1 MAIDNA
7 EVRRIAGLAKLE
19 LDEATCDTFR
29 LQLQSILDYVSV
41 LGEIDV
47 HAIEATCAGLPGEQ
61 RLREDEPRPQLTDE
75 EALANAPDAAA
86 GHFRVP
92 RVLSE

>member
-7 EVRRIAGLAKLE
+7 EVRRIAGLANLE
-19 LDEATCDTFR
+19 LDDATLETFR
-29 LQLQSILDYVSV
+29 LQLQSILDYVSM
-41 LGEIDV
+41 LEELDV
-47 HAIEATCAGLPGEQ
+47 RAIEATSASLVDEQ
-61 RLREDEPRPQLTDE
+61 RLRDDEELPQLSDD

-92 RVLSE
+92 RVLGE